1 MTNAQIQ
8 FLKEKNLADKW
19 TAIAVTDD
27 FQKVITYARATLV
40 EGGSLTPDMMA
51 GVNLLA
57 TTLVSMCNAEE
68 APSMNYSTGLIH
80 DLQPKRKISNTEEK
94 KD

>member
-1 MTNAQIQ
+1 MTNAQQQ
-8 FLKEKNLADKW
+8 FTKDKTLCDKW

-27 FQKVITYARATLV
+27 FQKVITYARAAIL
-40 EGGSLTPDMMA
+40 EGGSLTPDMMT

-57 TTLVSMCNAEE
+57 TTLVTICNTEE
-68 APSMNYSTGLIH
+68 PLPSNYDIGLVH
-80 DLQPKRKISNTEEK
+80 DLQPKRRTAKTEQK